1 MSEGRVLITGAGVG
15 GLALGCA
22 LAQRGIE
29 PVVYERAGALK
40 PVGAG
45 LSMQTNAL
53 LALRRLGLAEAVK
66 AAGAVLTGVRFQDWK
81 GNVLA
86 EASLALIVAEFGEPM
101 VVIHRARLH
110 EILLAAMGPERLH
123 LGRVATG
130 FDQDAEGVTLELA
143 DGSERGAALVGADG
157 LRSVV
162 RERLRGAETLRYAGY
177 TAWRGVCPLPAG
189 GLPAR
194 GVEVWG
200 PGMRF
205 GYTPM
210 GSGEV
215 YWFATANAPAGG
227 ADGERPREELLS
239 RFEGWAEPVATL
251 IASTP
256 EAALL
261 RTDIL
266 DRKPVDSW
274 SRGRVTLLG
283 DAAHPMTP
291 NLGQGACQAIEDAVV
306 LAECLAES
314 PDPVAAFRRYEARR
328 QARTRWFVER
338 SWAIGAVGQWEQ
350 SVWRALRDA
359 GMRLT
364 PSGAVVGQLRAMV
377 AGSGLG

>member
-1 MSEGRVLITGAGVG
+1 MTEGRMLIAGAGVG
-15 GLALGCA
+15 GLTLGCA

-29 PVVYERAGALK
+29 AEVYERAAELK

-53 LALRRLGLAEAVK
+53 LALRRLGLSEAVK
-66 AAGAVLTGVRFQDWK
+66 AAGAVLTGVRFCDWK
-81 GNVLA
+81 GQTLA
-86 EASLALIVAEFGEPM
+86 EASLAPIAAEFGEPM

-110 EILLAAMGPERLH
+110 EILLEAMGPERLH
-123 LGRVATG
+123 LGRLATG
-130 FDQDAEGVTLELA
+130 FEQDAAGVTLTLA
-143 DGSERGAALVGADG
+143 DGVERGAALVGADG

-162 RERLRGAETLRYAGY
+162 RERLRGAEPLRYAGY

-189 GLPAR
+189 GLADW

-210 GSGEV
+210 GEGQV
-215 YWFATANAPAGG
+215 YWFATANAPAGE
-227 ADGERPREELLS
+227 ADGERPREELLR
-239 RFEGWAEPVATL
+239 RFAGWAEPVGTL

-261 RTDIL
+261 RTDIF
-266 DRKPVDSW
+266 DRRPIGAW
-274 SRGRVTLLG
+274 SQGRVTLLG

-306 LAECLAES
+306 LAECLAETR
-314 PDPVAAFRRYEARR
+314 DPAAAFARYEARR
-328 QARTRWFVER
+328 QARARWFVER
-338 SWAIGAVGQWEQ
+338 SWAIGAVGQWEHGGL
-350 SVWRALRDA
+350 RALRDA

-364 PSGAVVGQLRAMV
+364 PPGAIVGQLRTMV
-377 AGSGLG
+377 AGSGLA